1 MLSELGPF
9 WPWLSCSLVIHVSS
23 PRPVHIQTVHLKD
36 YVHCSHFVVVY
47 LYMHAHIYIHIYT
60 VHAVLCML
68 CFYVNCSQSVV
79 LIVVLHT
86 LDLLLFYSQ
95 AVHVLFCLRCLCT
108 FSPCFAV
115 LVLYVLFML
124 CCGFE
129 THCSCFVMLDVVL
142 YKITTMT
149 IEHRQC
155 TKPVYFTFCDSAI
168 KAPEKCHGKFI
179 VKFYKFHYEFHMT
192 FYTDT
197 KTLVSYGF
205 SEFIGDYFNIWS
217 DVLTLK
223 SHNHETCV

>member
-9 WPWLSCSLVIHVSS
+9 WPWLSCSLVIDVSS

-47 LYMHAHIYIHIYT
+47 MYMHAHIYIHIYT

-115 LVLYVLFML
+115 LVLYTVYALLCLLWFWSTLFML
-124 CCGFE
+124 CYAWCGFVQNHNNDNRAQ
-129 THCSCFVMLDVVL
+129 TM
-142 YKITTMT
+142 YKTSLFYLL
-149 IEHRQC
+149 RQC
-155 TKPVYFTFCDSAI
+155 
-168 KAPEKCHGKFI
+168 H
-179 VKFYKFHYEFHMT
+179 
-192 FYTDT
+192 
-197 KTLVSYGF
+197 
-205 SEFIGDYFNIWS
+205 
-217 DVLTLK
+217 
-223 SHNHETCV
+223 